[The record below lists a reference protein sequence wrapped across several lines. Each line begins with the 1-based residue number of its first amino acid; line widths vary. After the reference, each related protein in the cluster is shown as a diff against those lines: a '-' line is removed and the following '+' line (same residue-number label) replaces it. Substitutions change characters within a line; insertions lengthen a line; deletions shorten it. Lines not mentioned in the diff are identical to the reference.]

1 MVAACRREGRMTTNN
16 KIACIAAVVVAWC
29 VGCGQGSGWLAIAA
43 GIAVLANGL
52 YFDEGGKDGAD

>member
-1 MVAACRREGRMTTNN
+1 MTTNN